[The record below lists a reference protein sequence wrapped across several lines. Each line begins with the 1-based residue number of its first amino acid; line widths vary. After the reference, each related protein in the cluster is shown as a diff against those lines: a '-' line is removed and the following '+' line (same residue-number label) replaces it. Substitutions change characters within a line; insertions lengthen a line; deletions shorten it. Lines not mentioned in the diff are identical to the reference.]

1 MTLSATYPDAASPDR
16 PIRAAAPTAVRVWLY
31 AVAAL
36 VFAMVL
42 VGGATRLTDSGLSIT
57 EWKPVTG
64 AIPPLSHEAW
74 MAAFEKYRQIP
85 EYTRINKGMSLA
97 EFQTIYWWEWAHRF
111 LGRLIGLAFALPA
124 LVFWMRGMIPRWLA
138 PRLAV
143 LFALGGLQGA
153 VGWYMVASGLVD
165 RVDVSQYRLAMHL
178 TLAAIILAAII
189 WVAREA
195 KGAQQA
201 KGVVAP
207 AVSAGLQAGGLALA
221 GLVLVQIYLGALVA
235 GLDAGLT
242 YTTWPLMDGR
252 FIPPATK
259 LLVMEPAWRN
269 VFENVLTVQFV
280 HRMTAYALL
289 ACALLY
295 GVWQWR
301 RGAGRT
307 GLVVAGL
314 VVWQAG
320 VGITTLILEV
330 PLGWALLHQ
339 GSAFVVLALAVVNA
353 QGLFAAR
360 RLEGLEGFG
369 DLGPA
374 RLG

>member
-1 MTLSATYPDAASPDR
+1 
-16 PIRAAAPTAVRVWLY
+16 
-31 AVAAL
+31 
-36 VFAMVL
+36 
-42 VGGATRLTDSGLSIT
+42 
-57 EWKPVTG
+57 
-64 AIPPLSHEAW
+64 
-74 MAAFEKYRQIP
+74 
-85 EYTRINKGMSLA
+85 
-97 EFQTIYWWEWAHRF
+97 
-111 LGRLIGLAFALPA
+111 
-124 LVFWMRGMIPRWLA
+124 MIPRWLA
-138 PRLAV
+138 PRLAL

-178 TLAAIILAAII
+178 TLAAIIFAAII

-195 KGAQQA
+195 KGLGKT
-201 KGVVAP
+201 KGVVTP
-207 AVSAGLQAGGLALA
+207 AVSAGLKAGGLALA

-252 FIPPATK
+252 FIPPASK

-269 VFENVLTVQFV
+269 AFENVLTVQFV

-289 ACALLY
+289 ACACLY

-320 VGITTLILEV
+320 VGITTLVLEV

-339 GSAFVVLALAVVNA
+339 GSAFVVLGMAIANA

-360 RLEGLEGFG
+360 RLGGLEG
-369 DLGPA
+369 LSSA